1 MREEEEM
8 KKAIVVLSK
17 GVKESAGPLGPC
29 CYGSFVP
36 FRGG

>member
-1 MREEEEM
+1 MREEEKM

-17 GVKESAGPLGPC
+17 GVKESSGPLGVC

-36 FRGG
+36 LRW